1 MDHYGLPEQKASN
14 RRYKRD
20 QFHKMFGAANSLSGM
35 PTQDHVKRGEDKT
48 KMISCRAYG
57 EPDRPFTDED
67 LKAIKEN
74 LARLHE
80 SSVKRIYREAWQQ
93 CEG

>member
-1 MDHYGLPEQKASN
+1 VA
-14 RRYKRD
+14 
-20 QFHKMFGAANSLSGM
+20 
-35 PTQDHVKRGEDKT
+35 
-48 KMISCRAYG
+48 

-67 LKAIKEN
+67 LKAIEEN

-93 CEG
+93 CEMKSERFAPGQSRAESCPGLEVLMEATVR